1 MADSLGT
8 PRAVGSNQEEE
19 PTGARE
25 RRNEMEAVYYA
36 VGIVAAELTLVGV
49 VTWVVIQMREQ
60 AKAPEAES
68 RLAQLE
74 REEEELKKA
83 A

>member
-1 MADSLGT
+1 
-8 PRAVGSNQEEE
+8 
-19 PTGARE
+19 
-25 RRNEMEAVYYA
+25 MEAVYYA

>member
-1 MADSLGT
+1 MD
-8 PRAVGSNQEEE
+8 
-19 PTGARE
+19 
-25 RRNEMEAVYYA
+25 AVYYA
-36 VGIVAAELTLVGV
+36 IGIVAAELVLVAV
-49 VTWVVIQMREQ
+49 LTWVVILLQ
-60 AKAPEAES
+60 AAGKAPEAES